1 MSGMT
6 LSFVEK
12 DTDGVR
18 RVVPML
24 TEIANAENLGV
35 VDITIAKREGGEINS
50 NSYVHLGKDG
60 RILSI
65 AEKK

>member
-1 MSGMT
+1 VG
-6 LSFVEK
+6 
-12 DTDGVR
+12 DDGVR